1 MISVFLKK
9 PLKSKTVIL
18 GSMTVNGNL
27 IKTANLYEKLEYI
40 VEQGAK
46 IVYVPIANQPDTIT
60 MPGDIW
66 SKISILF
73 YGSAEDLMRK
83 VFELE

>member
-1 MISVFLKK
+1 MK
-9 PLKSKTVIL
+9 
-18 GSMTVNGNL
+18 NWN
-27 IKTANLYEKLEYI
+27 I

-66 SKISILF
+66 SKLSILF

>member
-1 MISVFLKK
+1 MS
-9 PLKSKTVIL
+9 
-18 GSMTVNGNL
+18 
-27 IKTANLYEKLEYI
+27 
-40 VEQGAK
+40 
-46 IVYVPIANQPDTIT
+46 NQPDTIT

-83 VFELE
+83 AFELE